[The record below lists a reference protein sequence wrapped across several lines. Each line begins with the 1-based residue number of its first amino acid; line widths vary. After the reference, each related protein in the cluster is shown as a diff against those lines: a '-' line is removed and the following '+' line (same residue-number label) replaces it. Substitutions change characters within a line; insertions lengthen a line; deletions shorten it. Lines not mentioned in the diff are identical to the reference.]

1 MYGLQQQFE
10 VSERRACRVAQWCR
24 SSYRYQSVRSD
35 PLALRLAL
43 RDLAMSRPRY
53 GYRRLTIL
61 LRRKGWHVNAKRVYR
76 LYREEGL
83 QVRIKRR
90 KKLASAPRAKPPG
103 PSRVNERWS
112 MDFVSD
118 ALIDGRKL
126 RILTVIDTFTREN
139 LALHVAQS
147 IPSALVTKVLE
158 KIISERGQPE
168 VIQVDNGSE
177 FTSNHFDAWSYLRGI
192 QIDFIRPGKP
202 VENAYI
208 ESFNGR
214 LRDECLNAEWFSSLE
229 DARRS
234 IKLWQQEY
242 NTERPHSAL
251 GDLSPAEFAA
261 QMQYPELT
269 NVRPE

>member
-1 MYGLQQQFE
+1 MHGLQQQFE

-76 LYREEGL
+76 LYREGGL

-90 KKLASAPRAKPPG
+90 KKLASEPRAKPPG
-103 PSRVNERWS
+103 PIRFNERWS

-118 ALIDGRKL
+118 ALIDGRKI
-126 RILTVIDTFTREN
+126 RVLTVIDTFTREN
-139 LALHVAQS
+139 LALHVARS
-147 IPSALVTKVLE
+147 IPSAVVTEVLE
-158 KIISERGQPE
+158 KIINARGQPE

-177 FTSNHFDAWSYLRGI
+177 FTSNHFDAWAYLRGI

-214 LRDECLNAEWFSSLE
+214 LRDECLNTEWFSSLE

-234 IKLWQQEY
+234 ISLWQHEY

-251 GDLSPAEFAA
+251 GDLSPTEFAK

>member
-1 MYGLQQQFE
+1 M
-10 VSERRACRVAQWCR
+10 
-24 SSYRYQSVRSD
+24 
-35 PLALRLAL
+35 
-43 RDLAMSRPRY
+43 
-53 GYRRLTIL
+53 
-61 LRRKGWHVNAKRVYR
+61 
-76 LYREEGL
+76 
-83 QVRIKRR
+83 RIKRR
-90 KKLASAPRAKPPG
+90 KKLASEPRAKPPG
-103 PSRVNERWS
+103 PSRFNERWS

-118 ALIDGRKL
+118 ALIDGRKI
-126 RILTVIDTFTREN
+126 RVLTVIDTFTREN
-139 LALHVAQS
+139 LALHVARS
-147 IPSALVTKVLE
+147 IPSAVVTEVLE
-158 KIISERGQPE
+158 KVISERGQPE

-177 FTSNHFDAWSYLRGI
+177 FTSNHFDAWAYLRGI
-192 QIDFIRPGKP
+192 QIDFIRPGRP

-214 LRDECLNAEWFSSLE
+214 LRDECLNTEWFSSLE